1 LRRTLRLQNMNEQI
15 VNFMKR
21 TKLTIKEINRRIA
34 DIESGKVKGLTLAQ
48 VELTARKNYRN
59 KKKA

>member
-1 LRRTLRLQNMNEQI
+1 MNEQI